1 MRRLSYCLFIL
12 AVFLLAPLLA
22 LPRQRQ
28 ADPAPTAVPT
38 ATAAPAAVPYRAVW
52 VSYLEWQRVD
62 FTSGQAFRADID
74 SMMDN
79 IHALGATVVL
89 AQVRP
94 FGDALLPQRVLSV
107 QPHLHRRA
115 GAEPRL

>member
-1 MRRLSYCLFIL
+1 MRF
-12 AVFLLAPLLA
+12 FLLAPA
-22 LPRQRQ
+22 AGPARQRQ

-94 FGDALLPQRVLSV
+94 FGDAFFYPSAYFPFSHICTGV
-107 QPHLHRRA
+107 Q

>member
-38 ATAAPAAVPYRAVW
+38 ATAAPAAVPYRAVAIAPTECQHFCQLSPFKQA
-52 VSYLEWQRVD
+52 VTHAPPMPPTQQRPSPAKI
-62 FTSGQAFRADID
+62 SGQ
-74 SMMDN
+74 
-79 IHALGATVVL
+79 T
-89 AQVRP
+89 
-94 FGDALLPQRVLSV
+94 
-107 QPHLHRRA
+107 A
-115 GAEPRL
+115 GAAQLRPLIKTST